1 MYLKPVY
8 FDFLVTTVDCINV
21 AKDSFY
27 LSFLR
32 GRLCSLFALYLV
44 AHPVRGFVFPARDFL
59 QQVVMN
65 VECDRFF
72 SCVSSLC
79 PGPQRA
85 TFTYN
90 HRFCQT
96 SVAEGK
102 AAKLLRVKV
111 KGDYNDGP

>member
-1 MYLKPVY
+1 MRG
-8 FDFLVTTVDCINV
+8 FDF
-21 AKDSFY
+21 S
-27 LSFLR
+27 
-32 GRLCSLFALYLV
+32 
-44 AHPVRGFVFPARDFL
+44 ARDFL

-85 TFTYN
+85 TSTYN

-102 AAKLLRVKV
+102 AAKLLRVKG
-111 KGDYNDGP
+111 KGDYNDGPQAGGTGKRGCEGDEERAKVAGPTR